1 MKDQKEEEWQQPD
14 RFVPHPKLFDLMRKT
29 QRLIELENKLMTR
42 VKNTLIEHQMGK
54 DGGRT
59 S

>member
-1 MKDQKEEEWQQPD
+1 MKEKEEEWQQPGK
-14 RFVPHPKLFDLMRKT
+14 FVPHPKLFELMNKT
-29 QRLIELENKLMTR
+29 LKLIELENKLMTQ
-42 VKNTLIEHQMGK
+42 VKETLVEHQKGK

>member
-1 MKDQKEEEWQQPD
+1 MKEKEEEWQTQGK
-14 RFVPHPKLFDLMRKT
+14 FVPHPKLFELMKKT
-29 QRLIELENKLMTR
+29 QILIELENKLMTQ
-42 VKNTLIEHQMGK
+42 VKETLVDHQKGK